1 MCEVYSSLLN
11 IVLVNKSYGDP
22 DFCKDSVVHG
32 LYSSSFAKCVFLL
45 FTSLDCLSTA
55 SVTGPS
61 SRSRLFLYEI
71 KKTIP
76 ECDGHALYTTI
87 IVIYEPLLLRSQFF
101 LGDRRLQ

>member
-55 SVTGPS
+55 SVDDPDYFCMKSGRQYRGAMDINFTRP
-61 SRSRLFLYEI
+61 F
-71 KKTIP
+71 
-76 ECDGHALYTTI
+76 
-87 IVIYEPLLLRSQFF
+87 
-101 LGDRRLQ
+101 